1 MEDDIKY
8 ATISETKRK
17 RLVAD
22 ALELAEK
29 KIKDGTASSQILT
42 TIIKM
47 GTEDAKLERIKKEY
61 EIELLRAKTQSINAA
76 SKKDEQYE
84 EVIAAMKE
92 YGGAL

>member
-1 MEDDIKY
+1 MEDEIRQ
-8 ATISETKRK
+8 AVLSETKRK
-17 RLVAD
+17 QLVAD
-22 ALELAEK
+22 ALSLAEK
-29 KIKDGTASSQILT
+29 KIRDGTASSQILT

-61 EIELLRAKTQSINAA
+61 EIELLRAKAQSINAA

>member
-1 MEDDIKY
+1 MEDEIRQ
-8 ATISETKRK
+8 ATITEPRRK
-17 RLVAD
+17 KLVAD
-22 ALELAEK
+22 ALALAEK
-29 KIKDGTASSQILT
+29 KIQDGTASSQILT

-61 EIELLRAKTQSINAA
+61 EIELLRAKTQSITAA

>member
-1 MEDDIKY
+1 MEEEIRQ
-8 ATISETKRK
+8 ATISETRRK
-17 RLVAD
+17 KLVAD
-22 ALELAEK
+22 ALALAEK
-29 KIKDGTASSQILT
+29 KIQDGTASSQILT

>member
-1 MEDDIKY
+1 MDEEIRQ
-8 ATISETKRK
+8 ATISESRRK
-17 RLVAD
+17 KLVAD
-22 ALELAEK
+22 ALTLAEK
-29 KIKDGTASSQILT
+29 KIQDGTASSQILT

>member
-1 MEDDIKY
+1 MDDEIRQ
-8 ATISETKRK
+8 ATITETKRK